1 MRLDMGRSPR
11 RWCERPLR
19 GPGMRPAEAG
29 HCLLPAPRGRGVER
43 RAMGRC
49 SGEIA
54 SQALMARSEPRDVG
68 ANSLGAP
75 GLRPVASG
83 ASLGGESSDGE
94 MFRRNRVA
102 SAYGAFRAS
111 GRRRKQPWGARP
123 PPGRVWGLPWVVI
136 AVEGDRN
143 AVLPGGLR
151 RDRRKGNGRRG
162 VGDGCEARR
171 RNANCRSRAAG
182 SYDRKRGETRLRRKG
197 SWRGGRARAFWWMRD
212 RGSWIPSWTRRNAGR
227 FRPLSESW
235 R

>member
-83 ASLGGESSDGE
+83 ASPGWRSWW
-94 MFRRNRVA
+94 RVTA
-102 SAYGAFRAS
+102 T
-111 GRRRKQPWGARP
+111 RK
-123 PPGRVWGLPWVVI
+123 
-136 AVEGDRN
+136 
-143 AVLPGGLR
+143 LPGGLR
-151 RDRRKGNGRRG
+151 RDRRKGTGGAAWPMVARRG
-162 VGDGCEARR
+162 AGMLTAGRERPAATTGNEAKLV
-171 RNANCRSRAAG
+171 
-182 SYDRKRGETRLRRKG
+182 Y
-197 SWRGGRARAFWWMRD
+197 GGRGAGGPATAFRWMRD
-212 RGSWIPSWTRRNAGR
+212 RGSWRPSWTRRNAGR